1 MRNTIED
8 KEKLADK
15 IEEGDKQKI
24 KDALTEAQD
33 WLNSHEDA
41 EKDDYESQMKD
52 L

>member
-15 IEEGDKQKI
+15 IDASDKEKI

-33 WLNSHEDA
+33 WINSNDDA
-41 EKDDYESQMKD
+41 DKDDYETHLKD